1 MSKESEGCETR
12 NLCKNMPN
20 LYNNFY
26 ELINFLNPSFMVAN
40 SMGTLIEIR
49 DYIHY
54 RNSSLWKM
62 DHREARDGLKVK
74 NLSVS
79 WHYSGKTSISL
90 STATTCCLRKL
101 LLLFPVCCVLGSFR
115 TWLSLLGYLNFR
127 WEIQAVLGDMVLYH
141 GWWWWLS
148 DLKSTPMRFSESEI
162 TCSNSLYH
170 ITRST
175 CTC

>member
-54 RNSSLWKM
+54 RNSSL
-62 DHREARDGLKVK
+62 
-74 NLSVS
+74 
-79 WHYSGKTSISL
+79 
-90 STATTCCLRKL
+90 
-101 LLLFPVCCVLGSFR
+101 
-115 TWLSLLGYLNFR
+115 
-127 WEIQAVLGDMVLYH
+127 
-141 GWWWWLS
+141 
-148 DLKSTPMRFSESEI
+148 
-162 TCSNSLYH
+162 
-170 ITRST
+170 
-175 CTC
+175 